1 MTSNIW
7 HNNKAQKILLPY
19 EISKIYVICA
29 FNSLEFSLLQ
39 QTIILVYNI
48 RVPLLLSVLSP
59 TTEHY
64 PHHCTHNDNRAS
76 RLSHNPRNQEALMSD
91 LTKRGRGPKEEDMNP
106 KRGARFVGFSKK
118 RVADKTRG
126 IWHHHSHIITLGLL
140 WSGCVKP
147 FKKKTGEECIGILA
161 LLSIKLHQI

>member
-1 MTSNIW
+1 MST
-7 HNNKAQKILLPY
+7 
-19 EISKIYVICA
+19 
-29 FNSLEFSLLQ
+29 
-39 QTIILVYNI
+39 
-48 RVPLLLSVLSP
+48 

-147 FKKKTGEECIGILA
+147 FKKNGRRMHWYFSIVKHKVTPNLILNDSDFLQAKFFLSSAIGKEISVTMFLWFN
-161 LLSIKLHQI
+161 IF